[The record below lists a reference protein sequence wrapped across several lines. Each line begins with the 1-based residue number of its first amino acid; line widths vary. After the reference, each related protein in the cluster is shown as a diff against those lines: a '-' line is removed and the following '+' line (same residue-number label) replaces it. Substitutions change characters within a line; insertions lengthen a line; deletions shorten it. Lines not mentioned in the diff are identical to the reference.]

1 MENKV
6 YQNQI
11 VYYGETRGAI
21 SNVEEESVDI
31 HFEDGRY
38 ILGLVTDVLFK
49 NAVWTVQNKKLDF
62 SDLNKFV
69 EESQK
74 ICSKYTVLLDNNG
87 ERLLKT
93 YLGEN
98 VSQVQGFLRSQGV
111 EIMSLYKCRDQLFK
125 DVVPVVPKYEAQ

>member
-21 SNVEEESVDI
+21 SNVEKESVDI

-98 VSQVQGFLRSQGV
+98 VSQVQGFLRSQGF
-111 EIMSLYKCRDQLFK
+111 EIISLYKCRDQLFK
-125 DVVPVVPKYEAQ
+125 DVVPKYEAQ